1 MLIIKR
7 RSWPFQT
14 TPNLLNSVS
23 VKYWI
28 NPDTKSKVLLSPESG
43 RGKCSKIFYDAADAP
58 DSLGKIMSMQQSI
71 SKWHSLCPSLVPASL
86 CLQSTDIHWLMIST
100 SRDPMCSTWRC
111 ACNVHK
117 PSSRQ
122 PQRKQASPANKLD
135 KNGKK
140 GEEKKKK
147 NTDSH
152 HCVKVLRL
160 FRFPLPGHLCSER
173 WFHHGG
179 CGDLRNPSTAPRL

>member
-58 DSLGKIMSMQQSI
+58 DLLGKIMSMQQSI

-100 SRDPMCSTWRC
+100 WRC

-140 GEEKKKK
+140 GEEKKKEK
-147 NTDSH
+147 HRQSS
-152 HCVKVLRL
+152 LRKSAATVQVSPPWASL
-160 FRFPLPGHLCSER
+160 LREMVSSRWLWRSEEPISGAETVMNVY
-173 WFHHGG
+173 W
-179 CGDLRNPSTAPRL
+179 S